1 MRLSSRRVVGQWL
14 RRRCRRFRWG
24 WRLQPHLRGGLQPH
38 APEAA
43 APCTLASTPLQ
54 VAPPVVADF
63 DLEGVP
69 DVLLLTRTGYYGLR
83 TSLGT
88 GSLAVQVSTYVS

>member
-1 MRLSSRRVVGQWL
+1 MHRR
-14 RRRCRRFRWG
+14 
-24 WRLQPHLRGGLQPH
+24 LQPH

-63 DLEGVP
+63 DLDGVP